1 MKTEINLLFRK
12 KKKKNTKRLN
22 NKAHVAKSKCVV
34 YVVYTLDEEEKEN
47 GFFLLVSTV
56 VLVGN
61 VFTSILRSKTFMH
74 LIKKRIFFVKN
85 VLISKIK
92 YEIIILI

>member
-1 MKTEINLLFRK
+1 MR
-12 KKKKNTKRLN
+12 
-22 NKAHVAKSKCVV
+22 SV
-34 YVVYTLDEEEKEN
+34 YVYTLEEEKED

-61 VFTSILRSKTFMH
+61 VLTSILRSKTFMH

-85 VLISKIK
+85 VWI
-92 YEIIILI
+92 